1 MRRIGNIADLLGALS
16 DDLDTPEAEPHA
28 GCFQPG
34 LQCLIGPRYALMG
47 IALNKPMELH
57 AA

>member
-16 DDLDTPEAEPHA
+16 DDLDTPEAEPRA

-34 LQCLIGPRYALMG
+34 LQCLIGPGCALIG
-47 IALNKPMELH
+47 IALNEPIELH
-57 AA
+57 AV